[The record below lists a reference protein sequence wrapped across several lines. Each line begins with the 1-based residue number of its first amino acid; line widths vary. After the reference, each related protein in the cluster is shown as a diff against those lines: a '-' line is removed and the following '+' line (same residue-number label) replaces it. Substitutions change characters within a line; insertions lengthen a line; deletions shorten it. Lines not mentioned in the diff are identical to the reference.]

1 MAVLDIRQRTG
12 WLFVIFSVAHL
23 VLISTQVKTRGVPL
37 FESVTFGA
45 FAEVQRATTSAGGRV
60 QDTWQ
65 NYFALQQ
72 IRRENA
78 DLTHEVAEL
87 RIKLQS
93 ERAVAERSRTLE
105 GLLELR
111 SQTALMTTGAT
122 VIGGAANPEFRTMTI
137 DKGAHDGLKGDM
149 AVIAPEG
156 VVGRIILP
164 TSRASKVQL
173 LIDKNAAAGALIERT
188 RAQGVVRGL
197 GTSRLQLDF
206 LPSSTDVKVG
216 DRVVT
221 AGIDGIY
228 PKGFVIG
235 QVESVRRSGGEYTD
249 VVIKPAVEFASLET
263 VLVVLTPPPTV
274 TAETEQAGTGVEK
287 GAGTSAA
294 PAPAPP
300 PAVKPAVSKPPV
312 ASETDAPSPPAPP
325 APAADVEPSEGR

>member
-12 WLFVIFSVAHL
+12 WLFAIFTVAHL

-45 FAEVQRATTSAGGRV
+45 FAEVQRGSTSAVGRV
-60 QDTWQ
+60 RDTWQ

-72 IRRENA
+72 IRRENE
-78 DLTHEVAEL
+78 DLTREVAQL
-87 RIKLQS
+87 RIKLQT

-111 SQTALMTTGAT
+111 SQTALATTGAG

-137 DKGAHDGLKGDM
+137 DKGARDGLKGDM

-173 LIDKNAAAGALIERT
+173 LIDRNAAAGALIERT

-197 GTSRLQLDF
+197 GTSRLQLEY
-206 LPSSTDVKVG
+206 LPSSTEVKVG

-235 QVESVRRSGGEYTD
+235 YVESVQRSGGEYGD
-249 VVIKPAVEFASLET
+249 IVIKPAVDFSSLEA

-274 TAETEQAGTGVEK
+274 AETDQTGTGVEK
-287 GAGTSAA
+287 DGRVSAA
-294 PAPAPP
+294 PAPVAPKSGT
-300 PAVKPAVSKPPV
+300 PAVPKPPV
-312 ASETDAPSPPAPP
+312 APVAATPAPA